1 MSTTSTNGVE
11 LSSGEQK
18 LNPIGTRRRF
28 RRILIVGG
36 AVFSIALVAGFIPQL
51 RQRQTATADTKEL
64 AIPTVAVVSPISNTS
79 GSGLNLPAEVKPWQE
94 ASIFARVNGYLK
106 SWLVDIG
113 AHVEKDQLL
122 AEIDTPDLD
131 QQLAQA
137 RSQAKLAQKSLEQAK
152 STNQK
157 WQELWH
163 QGVVSELDSENMAT
177 SQATNQANTEA
188 FAANLRFLEQEVAF
202 KRVTAPFP
210 GTITIRNV
218 NVGDLITANN
228 TNFEMFHIQQ
238 TDPLRVYFRI
248 PQTEASNIAV
258 GQTFDVQV
266 GAQSAKTY
274 PGKVVS
280 TSEAVSPDSRTMLVE
295 LQVDN
300 SKNEILPGSYATVR
314 VPQSALG
321 KVLILPDNTLIFR
334 GKNLQVGVVDAK
346 GVVQLHDV
354 KVGRDFG
361 IQSEILSGVTE
372 SDKVIVNPSDSL
384 TTGTNVRVAATPAS
398 SATPP
403 GSAAPD
409 ASARTA
415 ASASAPDTSATAAP
429 SAAPAASIT
438 PAASAAPDASA
449 TSAPSATPAP
459 SAAKK

>member
-1 MSTTSTNGVE
+1 MSTTSTNGVG

-18 LNPIGTRRRF
+18 LDPIRTRRRF

-36 AVFSIALVAGFIPQL
+36 AVFLIALVAGFVPQW
-51 RQRQTATADTKEL
+51 RQRQIATADTKQL
-64 AIPTVAVVSPISNTS
+64 AIPTVTVVSPAAKMP
-79 GSGLNLPAEVKPWQE
+79 GSGLNLPAEVRPWQD
-94 ASIFARVNGYLK
+94 ASIFSRVNGYLK

-113 AHVEKDQLL
+113 AHVKKDQLL

-137 RSQAKLAQKSLEQAK
+137 RSQAVLAKRSLELAK
-152 STNQK
+152 STNTK

-163 QGVVSELDSENMAT
+163 EGVVSQLDAENTAT
-177 SQATNQANTEA
+177 SQGTNQANTEA

-202 KRVTAPFP
+202 KRVTAPFA
-210 GTITIRNV
+210 GIITIRNV

-228 TNFEMFHIQQ
+228 TSFEMFHILQ

-248 PQTEASNIAV
+248 PQTESQNIAV
-258 GQTFDVQV
+258 GQTFDVQL

-274 PGKVVS
+274 PGKVIA
-280 TSEAVSPDSRTMLVE
+280 TSEAVSPDSRTMLVQ

-300 SKNEILPGSYATVR
+300 AKNEILPGSYATVR

-321 KVLILPDNTLIFR
+321 KILILPDNTLIFR
-334 GKNLQVGVVDAK
+334 GKDQQVGVVDAK
-346 GVVQLHDV
+346 GIVQVRDV

-384 TTGTNVRVAATPAS
+384 TTGTIVRVAATS
-398 SATPP
+398 S
-403 GSAAPD
+403 
-409 ASARTA
+409 
-415 ASASAPDTSATAAP
+415 P
-429 SAAPAASIT
+429 S
-438 PAASAAPDASA
+438 
-449 TSAPSATPAP
+449 PSP
-459 SAAKK
+459 AAKK